1 MTDNPTPPPQ
11 TYAAAG
17 VDIEAGN
24 ELVRRIAP
32 MAKATARTGSDSK
45 LGGFG
50 GLFDLAACNYD
61 DPVLVAANDGVGT
74 KLRIA
79 IEADKHDTVGIDLVA
94 MCVNDLIV
102 QGAEPLFFLDYF
114 ATGALNVDAA
124 SDVISGIA
132 VGCKQANCALIGGET
147 AEMPGMYSAGDYDLA
162 GFAVGA
168 VERAAILPRED
179 VGAGDVVLGLASS
192 GLHSNGFSLVR
203 KLIAAHKLHWQ
214 DASPFTPGLTLAE
227 DLLEPTR
234 IYVRSVLAALQQ
246 TSGIKALVHVTG
258 GGFQENLPRILPD
271 HCAAEI
277 NLSAWRLPPVFA
289 GLQDMGNIEQ
299 DELLRT
305 FNCGIGMIVIVSA
318 EHAAAVAQCFEAQG
332 EEAIEIGT
340 IAPRQGEAVVFSG
353 SLEK

>member
-1 MTDNPTPPPQ
+1 M
-11 TYAAAG
+11 
-17 VDIEAGN
+17 
-24 ELVRRIAP
+24 
-32 MAKATARTGSDSK
+32 
-45 LGGFG
+45 
-50 GLFDLAACNYD
+50 
-61 DPVLVAANDGVGT
+61 
-74 KLRIA
+74 
-79 IEADKHDTVGIDLVA
+79 
-94 MCVNDLIV
+94 
-102 QGAEPLFFLDYF
+102 
-114 ATGALNVDAA
+114 
-124 SDVISGIA
+124 
-132 VGCKQANCALIGGET
+132 
-147 AEMPGMYSAGDYDLA
+147 
-162 GFAVGA
+162 
-168 VERAAILPRED
+168 PRED

-318 EHAAAVAQCFEAQG
+318 EHAAAVAQCLDAQG
-332 EEAIEIGT
+332 EEVIEIGT